1 MKKLW
6 MEDRIIR
13 NNIFNFH
20 LKSHLCDE
28 MDVKER
34 LIVQNYEMASKMLID
49 IYMIVIMW
57 YYVNLRMSWLATHF

>member
-13 NNIFNFH
+13 IIFLIFI

-28 MDVKER
+28 MDVKEQS
-34 LIVQNYEMASKMLID
+34 IVQKLRNGDQGAYRYLYD
-49 IYMIVIMW
+49 VIMW
-57 YYVNLRMSWLATHF
+57 YYVNLRMSWLAIHF